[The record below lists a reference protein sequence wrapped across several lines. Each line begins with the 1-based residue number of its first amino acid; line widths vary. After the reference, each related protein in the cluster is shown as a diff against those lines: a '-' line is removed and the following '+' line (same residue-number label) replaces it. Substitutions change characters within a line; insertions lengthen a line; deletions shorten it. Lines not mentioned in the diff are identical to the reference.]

1 MEILKPAAICLITAV
16 TALFLREKR
25 GEYAFAVTLA
35 GGTAAAYYIIAEAA
49 APIAYLKNLINN
61 SGIKTEYLGVALKSL
76 CIGYITA
83 FIADAC
89 RDCGQSGLAAKAEL
103 AGKCA
108 VFLLVL
114 PVIASVLETAL
125 GFLE

>member
-1 MEILKPAAICLITAV
+1 MELLKPAVICLITAI
-16 TALFLREKR
+16 TALALREKR
-25 GEYAFAVTLA
+25 GEYAFAVALA
-35 GGTAAAYYIIAEAA
+35 GGTAAAGCIIANIA
-49 APIAYLKNLINN
+49 APIAYLKALVSE
-61 SGIKTEYLGVALKSL
+61 SGIKTEYFAVALKAL

-89 RDCGQSGLAAKAEL
+89 RDCGQAGLASKAEL

-108 VFLLVL
+108 IFLLVL